1 MDVISLT
8 NSKAFD
14 ESLRNNTKSLVELA
28 RLGDEEAFRLIF
40 EQHNRIIQRFVYGM
54 VGNLAL
60 AEELTQETFLTAF
73 RSIDSFLDEREL
85 SPWLYG
91 IAKNITRRWMRSNQG
106 EYFNVSLDEQNVL
119 EVKDNINRAPD
130 NLLLDGELNDK
141 LHAALQALDEDKRM
155 VFVLKIQRQL
165 SYEEIS
171 QITGSTIPKL
181 KTDLHR
187 ARTELRRLMNPYLED
202 NYGM

>member
-119 EVKDNINRAPD
+119 EVKDNINQSPD
-130 NLLLDGELNDK
+130 NLLLDGELDDK